1 MCLFIVTLISDYA
14 QQIWAHL
21 KQVGG
26 EKRKYSKPIIV
37 HETKSME
44 NKTEKAKEAPL
55 KAEII
60 MKLNALEKEYEALK
74 EENEKLKTKTIELDK
89 CLLSHKL

>member
-1 MCLFIVTLISDYA
+1 
-14 QQIWAHL
+14 
-21 KQVGG
+21 
-26 EKRKYSKPIIV
+26 
-37 HETKSME
+37 ME

-74 EENEKLKTKTIELDK
+74 EENEKLKTKIIELDK
-89 CLLSHKL
+89 CLLSHKLKNKE